1 MFDRILVLFGFKKAG
16 QLELEKADAEDK
28 FEFGLDDSLYHWRTL
43 FAFIAPSLIG
53 ALLFMTP
60 VKIGA
65 AFTIPIAAIAMS
77 IQTILSSSVTSIVA
91 VVVTTTALMSIA
103 VTLFKPKTILR
114 IEFLRHL
121 FDVSLVWLFTR
132 SAGMVFIL
140 MTYFQVGP
148 GWIRSENTGSLILN
162 ELMPVLFSV
171 FILAGLL
178 LPLLLNFGL
187 FEFVGTLLTKV
198 MRPLFGVPSL
208 SAVNCVASW
217 IGDGSVGIL
226 MTTKQYE
233 EKFYTQKE
241 AAIISTTFSSVS
253 IAFCLVVVGQVN
265 LEHLFA
271 PFYLTVCVAGVVA
284 ALIMPRLP
292 PLCYKKDEYVD
303 GKRCDQDLKSLPKG
317 KTLFKHSLEVALIKA
332 YQAPSVKGTLD
343 EGLKN
348 VLNMVFAV
356 LPVVMAIG
364 TLALVVAEYTP
375 LFQWLGHP
383 FIPLLKLLQIP
394 EAQEASKTI
403 VVGFADMFIPSILAA
418 NSIESDF
425 TRFIIAAMSVT
436 QLIYMSE
443 VGSLL
448 IGSKIPV
455 NLLDLFT
462 IFLLRTLVTLP
473 IIAAMAHWLLR

>member
-1 MFDRILVLFGFKKAG
+1 MFDRFLVSFSFRKDGGLA
-16 QLELEKADAEDK
+16 LEKADVKDRIES
-28 FEFGLDDSLYHWRTL
+28 GLDSSLYHWRTL
-43 FAFIAPSLIG
+43 FTFIVPSLIG
-53 ALLFMTP
+53 ALLFLTP

-65 AFTIPIAAIAMS
+65 AYTIPIAAIAVSM
-77 IQTILSSSVTSIVA
+77 QALLSSSVTSIVT

-121 FDVSLVWLFTR
+121 LDVSPIWLFTR
-132 SAGMVFIL
+132 SAGMVFAL

-148 GWIRSENTGSLILN
+148 EAIRSEYTGSLVLN

-178 LPLLLNFGL
+178 LPLILNFGL

-198 MRPLFGVPSL
+198 MHPLFGVPSL

-217 IGDGSVGIL
+217 VGDGSVGIL
-226 MTTKQYE
+226 MTSKQYE

-241 AAIISTTFSSVS
+241 AAIIGTTFSSVS
-253 IAFCLVVVGQVN
+253 IAFCLVVIGQVN

-284 ALIMPRLP
+284 ALILPRLP
-292 PLCYKKDEYVD
+292 PLRFKKDEYVD
-303 GKRCDQDLKSLPKG
+303 GTKRDLDLESLPQD
-317 KTLFKHSLEVALIKA
+317 KTLFKYSIEVALIKA
-332 YQAPSVKGTLD
+332 CQAPSVKGTLD
-343 EGLKN
+343 EGLRN
-348 VLNMVFAV
+348 AVNMVFAV

-364 TLALVVAEYTP
+364 TFALMVAEYTP
-375 LFQWLGHP
+375 LFQWLGQP
-383 FIPLLKLLQIP
+383 FIPFLKLLQIP
-394 EAQEASKTI
+394 EAQEASKSI

-425 TRFIIAAMSVT
+425 TRFVIAAISVT

-443 VGSLL
+443 IGSLL
-448 IGSKIPV
+448 ISSTIPV
-455 NLLDLFT
+455 NFIELFT

-473 IIAAMAHWLLR
+473 VIAAMAHWLL